1 MSDLYAA
8 YGSNLS
14 ARQMQRRCPGAT
26 IAGHCLLPG
35 WRLVLRRYARLEA
48 DPTALCPIGL
58 WRITPA
64 HLASLDRAE
73 GTPHIYRRSLEA
85 TPLGP
90 AWIYHEVVDRPGP
103 PGAAYVAVIRA
114 GYAEFGFDPAPLR
127 TALAEW
133 PHPA

>member
-14 ARQMQRRCPGAT
+14 AAQMQQRCPGAT
-26 IAGHCLLPG
+26 VAGQFLLPG

-48 DPTALCPIGL
+48 DPAARCPIGL

-64 HLASLDRAE
+64 HLAALDRAE
-73 GTPHIYRRSLEA
+73 GAPRIYRRSLQA

-103 PGAAYVAVIRA
+103 PGAGYVAIIRA

-127 TALAEW
+127 AALAEW
-133 PHPA
+133 PDLP

>member
-14 ARQMQRRCPGAT
+14 AAQMQRRCPGAS
-26 IAGHCLLPG
+26 IAGQFLLPG
-35 WRLVLRRYARLEA
+35 WRLVLRKYARLEA
-48 DPTALCPIGL
+48 DPAALCPIGL
-58 WRITPA
+58 WRITPR
-64 HLASLDRAE
+64 HLAALDRAE
-73 GTPHIYRRSLEA
+73 GAPLIYRRRLEE

-103 PGAAYVAVIRA
+103 PTADYVAIIRA

-127 TALAEW
+127 AALAEW
-133 PHPA
+133 PDLR